1 MLNFIDPDV
10 SSSEKATDSIEMRIK
25 PSVKSGIVRA
35 AELMGVPLTA
45 FVHAS
50 AMREAE
56 RVLRDHQTTVLSAR
70 DSALCWRLSTI
81 RRHRPRPRWKLRLD
95 IRHGY
100 QCRLTKQTH
109 TPFP

>member
-10 SSSEKATDSIEMRIK
+10 YSSEKATDSIEMRIK

-35 AELMGVPLTA
+35 AELMGVPLTS
-45 FVHAS
+45 FVRAS

-70 DSALCWRLSTI
+70 AQRALLAALDSPPTPTQAALEAADRYRARI
-81 RRHRPRPRWKLRLD
+81 ANA
-95 IRHGY
+95 G
-100 QCRLTKQTH
+100 
-109 TPFP
+109 

>member
-1 MLNFIDPDV
+1 MLNFIDPEM

-25 PSVKSGIVRA
+25 PSVKSGIVKA

-45 FVHAS
+45 FVRAS

-70 DSALCWRLSTI
+70 DQRDLLAALDNPPPPAQAALEAADRYRARI
-81 RRHRPRPRWKLRLD
+81 ANA
-95 IRHGY
+95 G
-100 QCRLTKQTH
+100 
-109 TPFP
+109 

>member
-1 MLNFIDPDV
+1 VLNFIDPEV

-25 PSVKSGIVRA
+25 PSVKSGIVKA

-45 FVHAS
+45 FVRAS

-70 DSALCWRLSTI
+70 DQRDLLAALDNPPLPTQAALEAADRYRARI
-81 RRHRPRPRWKLRLD
+81 ANA
-95 IRHGY
+95 G
-100 QCRLTKQTH
+100 
-109 TPFP
+109 

>member
-1 MLNFIDPDV
+1 VLNFIDPDV
-10 SSSEKATDSIEMRIK
+10 SSGEKATDSIEMRIK

-45 FVHAS
+45 FVRAS

-70 DSALCWRLSTI
+70 DQRALLAA
-81 RRHRPRPRWKLRLD
+81 LD
-95 IRHGY
+95 NPPPP
-100 QCRLTKQTH
+100 TKAALEAAARYRARIANAG
-109 TPFP
+109 